1 MRVSLKSLALTFSAL
16 FIPLSAQSESWYD
29 GGYDALYRPD
39 TFYADHYGCT
49 ADTIGEHTGAMRISE
64 TNIEGYFINCELS
77 QPRSLTD
84 PNATQY
90 SAMCNRFD
98 EETNMDLTITR
109 TERGVDITRND
120 YTEEYIMC
128 DLAIEEAE
136 NWVSREEAEIGDWKL
151 DYIESFVRMETYNDP
166 DNWVSFGCRWNWK
179 EGGIYVQIDGAIA
192 TGPEVIFDIDGK
204 QYPMTTEGAIFG
216 KINTGCEDCK
226 DKYHELWR
234 AVTLGNQLT
243 VIPSEGRSAEFSL
256 EGSHAIMGDIPCIP
270 VEDPA
275 AMPH

>member
-1 MRVSLKSLALTFSAL
+1 LRLSIKSMALIFPAL
-16 FIPLSAQSESWYD
+16 LVPLSALAESWSD

-39 TFYADHYGCT
+39 TFYADHYGCS
-49 ADTIGEHTGAMRISE
+49 ADTIGEHTGAMIISE
-64 TNIEGYFINCELS
+64 EQIEGYFINCTLS
-77 QPRSLTD
+77 QPRSLAA
-84 PNATQY
+84 PNSTQY
-90 SAMCNRFD
+90 SAICTSRKGEIA
-98 EETNMDLTITR
+98 EELTLQR
-109 TERGVDITRND
+109 TDRGVDITRNG
-120 YTEEYIMC
+120 YTTEYVMC
-128 DLAIEEAE
+128 DLANDEAE
-136 NWVSREEAEIGDWKL
+136 RWVSREEAEIEDWKL
-151 DYIESFVRMETYNDP
+151 YYIESFVRMETYNDP

-226 DKYHELWR
+226 DKYRELWQ
-234 AVTLGNQLT
+234 AVTLGNNLT

-256 EGSHAIMGDIPCIP
+256 KGAHAVMGDIPCIP
-270 VEDPA
+270 IEDPA